1 MARMLAA
8 LASGLLFGFAL
19 GMGDMVNPARV
30 LAFLDL
36 FGAWD
41 PTLLYFMGGA
51 LIVAV
56 PLYQLTLRRASQ
68 PLFDSR
74 FHVPGRSAVTA
85 RLVGGAAVF
94 GLGWGLVGYCPGP
107 AVSSLV
113 FGDPKT
119 PVFVV
124 AMLAGL
130 LAGQFVPERR
140 AGEAAPAAADG

>member
-1 MARMLAA
+1 MVATRLFLA
-8 LASGLLFGFAL
+8 LICGGLFGFAL

-36 FGAWD
+36 AGNWD

-56 PLYQLTLRRASQ
+56 PLFQLTLRKANA
-68 PLFDSR
+68 PLFDR
-74 FHVPGRSAVTA
+74 NFVRPTAGAVDA
-85 RLVGGAAVF
+85 RLVGGSALF

-113 FGDPKT
+113 FGNPKT
-119 PVFVV
+119 AVFVV

-130 LAGQFVPERR
+130 YLGSVLTRPR
-140 AGEAAPAAADG
+140 AGRAAVAA